1 MSHTTKEQRREALET
16 AITRAGGIIAF
27 SKAMGV
33 THQAV
38 TSWRQK
44 AYVPLQRAVSIEA
57 IFGVERTSLI
67 DPQVASL
74 LIAPSAPAADL
85 L

>member
-1 MSHTTKEQRREALET
+1 MSNNGRREALET

-38 TSWRQK
+38 TAWRRRG
-44 AYVPLQRAVSIEA
+44 YVPLQRAATIEA
-57 IFGVERTSLI
+57 SFGI
-67 DPQVASL
+67 DRAQLVAPEIASL
-74 LIAPSAPAADL
+74 LTSPPTPAADL